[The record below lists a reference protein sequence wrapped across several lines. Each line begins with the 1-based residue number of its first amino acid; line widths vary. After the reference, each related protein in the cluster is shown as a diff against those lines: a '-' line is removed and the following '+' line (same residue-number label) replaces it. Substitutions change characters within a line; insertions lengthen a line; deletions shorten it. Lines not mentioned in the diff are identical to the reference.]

1 MFKLIDKGIP
11 LTVEIIL
18 DGKAELVPENITVAA
33 AALFCG
39 LESVRKTP
47 VSGSNRL
54 PLCMMGVCY
63 ECLMKINGQA
73 NQRGCQILVKPG
85 MVIERQSG
93 AAELESGYETE
104 V

>member
-1 MFKLIDKGIP
+1 
-11 LTVEIIL
+11 
-18 DGKAELVPENITVAA
+18 
-33 AALFCG
+33 
-39 LESVRKTP
+39 
-47 VSGSNRL
+47 
-54 PLCMMGVCY
+54 
-63 ECLMKINGQA
+63 MKINGQA